1 MDKRH
6 DSRVAVQ
13 IPCKARFQ
21 LEGQSFSN
29 IPVVNLGSHGCCLII
44 PEPAVNRFNARPFLE
59 AWKLVHPKRPKQ
71 AIRAKV
77 VWCRHLGKVK
87 SGYLEAG
94 IQFLDV
100 PDGYSR
106 ELDQFLAILMQPTST
121 LPA

>member
-1 MDKRH
+1 MEKRH
-6 DSRVAVQ
+6 DSRVAGR

-21 LEGQSFSN
+21 LEGKSFTN

-44 PEPAVNRFNARPFLE
+44 PEPAVNRFNARPVLE
-59 AWKLVHPKRPKQ
+59 SWKLVHPSLPKQ

-87 SGYLEAG
+87 SGFLEAG

-100 PDGYSR
+100 PAGYSM
-106 ELDQFLAILMQPTST
+106 ELDRFLISLMQPAPTM
-121 LPA
+121 PA